1 MASEIKVDTIVNAG
15 GDSDSGIDLSTND
28 QILLKVANAT
38 KLTMNSTGQTTIV
51 GEGGTNTTSVQQGLI
66 KAFMDLDGQS
76 TISLNN
82 SFNIASVTDN
92 DTGIYSPAVT
102 SIYANVFYGWGG
114 NGEHPSATYNQRIP
128 HCVADAQTTSSTKIM
143 IGYAANNTAED
154 CEHIRVGMYGD
165 LA

>member
-1 MASEIKVDTIVNAG
+1 MSNILVQNIKHTNGTTAIEI
-15 GDSDSGIDLSTND
+15 
-28 QILLKVANAT
+28 
-38 KLTMNSTGQTTIV
+38 NSSAQMTV
-51 GEGGTNTTSVQQGLI
+51 KSEGGAATTSVQQGLI
-66 KAFMDLDGQS
+66 KAFMDLDGQG
-76 TISLNN
+76 TISLND

-92 DTGIYSPAVT
+92 NTGIYSPAVT

-128 HCVADAQTTSSTKIM
+128 HCVADQQTTSSTQVM

-154 CEHIRVGMYGD
+154 CEHVRIGMFGD

>member
-1 MASEIKVDTIVNAG
+1 MATLKTNTLTGTSTAG
-15 GDSDSGIDLSTND
+15 SIAVT
-28 QILLKVANAT
+28 
-38 KLTMNSTGQTTIV
+38 
-51 GEGGTNTTSVQQGLI
+51 GEGGSTTTNLQQGLI

-76 TISLNN
+76 TISLND

-102 SIYANVFYGWGG
+102 NVFANVFYGWGG
-114 NGEHPSATYNQRIP
+114 NGEHPSTTYNQRIP
-128 HCVADAQTTSSTKIM
+128 HCVADQQTTSSTQIM

-154 CEHIRVGMYGD
+154 CEHVRVGMFGD

>member
-15 GDSDSGIDLSTND
+15 G
-28 QILLKVANAT
+28 
-38 KLTMNSTGQTTIV
+38 
-51 GEGGTNTTSVQQGLI
+51 
-66 KAFMDLDGQS
+66 
-76 TISLNN
+76 
-82 SFNIASVTDN
+82 DN

-128 HCVADAQTTSSTKIM
+128 HCVADQQTTSSTQVM

-154 CEHIRVGMYGD
+154 CEHVRIGMFGD

>member
-1 MASEIKVDTIVNAG
+1 MSNILVQNIKHTNGTTAIEI
-15 GDSDSGIDLSTND
+15 
-28 QILLKVANAT
+28 
-38 KLTMNSTGQTTIV
+38 NSSAQMTV
-51 GEGGTNTTSVQQGLI
+51 KSEGGAATTSVQQGLI

-76 TISLNN
+76 TISLND

-102 SIYANVFYGWGG
+102 NVFANVFYGWGG

-128 HCVADAQTTSSTKIM
+128 HCVADQQTTSSTQVM

-154 CEHIRVGMYGD
+154 CEHVRIGMFGD

>member
-1 MASEIKVDTIVNAG
+1 MATLKTNTLTCTSTAG
-15 GDSDSGIDLSTND
+15 SIAVT
-28 QILLKVANAT
+28 
-38 KLTMNSTGQTTIV
+38 
-51 GEGGTNTTSVQQGLI
+51 GEGGSTTTNLQQGLI
-66 KAFMDLDGQS
+66 KAFMDLDGEG

-92 DTGIYSPAVT
+92 NTGIYSPSVT
-102 SIYANVFYGWGG
+102 NAFANVFYGWGG

-128 HCVADAQTTSSTKIM
+128 HCVADQQTTSSTQIM

-154 CEHIRVGMYGD
+154 CEHVRVGMFGD

>member
-1 MASEIKVDTIVNAG
+1 MSNILVQNIKHTNNTTAIEI
-15 GDSDSGIDLSTND
+15 
-28 QILLKVANAT
+28 
-38 KLTMNSTGQTTIV
+38 NSSAQMTV
-51 GEGGTNTTSVQQGLI
+51 KSEGGAATTSVQQGLI
-66 KAFMDLDGQS
+66 KAFMDLDGEG

-92 DTGIYSPAVT
+92 NTGQYSPAVT

-128 HCVADAQTTSSTKIM
+128 HCVADQQTTSSTQIM
-143 IGYAANNTAED
+143 IGYAKTNTAED
-154 CEHIRVGMYGD
+154 CEHIRVGMFGD